1 MKNKKKALARTVV
14 VLCLCVLCM
23 TLTAMVISRYNA
35 KLETRNVITTG
46 DVDIELTTFGYRV
59 DDDSGTYALVSN
71 PSPAVTVL
79 PGVDIPRDA
88 TVRNLDEAAY
98 IRVRFVLKFYDAQG
112 NEVPLA
118 VAGAPFTVTMRQDM
132 TSVEANKWV
141 KDGDWFYFTG
151 DLGAGT
157 GVVPTGSTIGA
168 LSVNITAA
176 SDMGNEYNGAG
187 YTAKLTAEAQ
197 AVQWKNQNNV
207 NDVLNVLGW
216 PAES

>member
-71 PSPAVTVL
+71 PPPDVTIL
-79 PGVDIPRDA
+79 PGVAIPRDA

-118 VAGAPFTVTMRQDM
+118 VAGAPFTVTMRPDM
-132 TSVEANKWV
+132 TSVEANI
-141 KDGDWFYFTG
+141 
-151 DLGAGT
+151 
-157 GVVPTGSTIGA
+157 S
-168 LSVNITAA
+168 
-176 SDMGNEYNGAG
+176 
-187 YTAKLTAEAQ
+187 
-197 AVQWKNQNNV
+197 
-207 NDVLNVLGW
+207 
-216 PAES
+216 